1 MALINNF
8 LYHCSMK
15 KILFLL
21 LLIPSLVFSQELKD
35 FAKESVLYKY
45 MPTSSCGEIIDYN
58 YYSVSFCEKYKLSE
72 WSIHLLTKKRLLS
85 DSHPRTNNFRQDP
98 NLNGSDASIRNYKG
112 SSYDRGHLVPAA
124 DMNFNKVGLS
134 ESFFMTNIVPQ
145 NPHFNRGPLKLLE
158 RKFRE
163 WTHNFD
169 SIVVITGCIF
179 NDPFGSSVALEY
191 IGPDEIIVPYL
202 QYKVFIDIQN
212 RRSIAFFFNNDKT
225 QPSLNQTLFESTVA
239 IDYLESITG
248 LDFFSKL
255 PDEIELMF
263 EFDTGIDKLIKE

>member
-1 MALINNF
+1 MYNCRMRRILLI
-8 LYHCSMK
+8 
-15 KILFLL
+15 L
-21 LLIPSLVFSQELKD
+21 LLIPCLVFSQELKN
-35 FAKESVLYKY
+35 FTKESVLYKY

-98 NLNGSDASIRNYKG
+98 NLNGRDASKRNYKG
-112 SSYDRGHLVPAA
+112 SGYDRGHLVPAA

-145 NPHFNRGPLKLLE
+145 NPGFNRGPLKLLE
-158 RKFRE
+158 GKFRE
-163 WTHNFD
+163 WTHDFD

-179 NDPFGSSVALEY
+179 KDPFGSSVALDY

-212 RRSIAFFFNNDKT
+212 RRSIAFLLNNDKT
-225 QPSLNQTLFESTVA
+225 QPPLNHTLFQSTVA

-248 LDFFSKL
+248 LDFFSML
-255 PDEIELMF
+255 PNEIELMF
-263 EFDTGIDKLIKE
+263 EIDTGANEVNR